1 MPGQRTYGMD
11 HDVYAWSPIVK
22 RPVLTWPN
30 GERVALVV
38 IVNLEH
44 YGWTVSEGTPTA
56 VSPLGGPGGLW
67 TDSQPGTERF
77 PDIGTYGNHEYGNRV
92 GVFRIFDV
100 LDKYGIV
107 PTLALDAMTADN
119 YPYLVTAGQDRG
131 AEFIAHGIGR
141 REIIHAGMSEEQER
155 RYIQTSIAAVEK
167 ATGTRPAGW
176 LGPDFQE
183 TVNTP
188 HLLAAEGITYLCDF
202 GNDEQPYKMT
212 PKTGELYSLG
222 VCAPLDDNYTNVH
235 ARRTITEL
243 TNSWCGWFDGVYADG
258 ATNGRVMVL
267 NLHPWIMGQPWRIV
281 YLDQAL
287 GHIDAH
293 QGVWKATGGQVIDWF
308 KQRS

>member
-11 HDVYAWSPIVK
+11 HDVYEWSPIVK
-22 RPVLTWPN
+22 RPVLRWPN

-56 VSPLGGPGGLW
+56 VSPFGGPGGLW

-77 PDIGTYGNHEYGNRV
+77 PDIGTYGHHEYGNRV

-119 YPYLVTAGQDRG
+119 YPYLVAAGKDRG

-155 RYIQTSIAAVEK
+155 GYIQTSIAAVEK

-183 TVNTP
+183 TSTLP
-188 HLLAAEGITYLCDF
+188 TCSRPRGSPTSATSAT
-202 GNDEQPYKMT
+202 T
-212 PKTGELYSLG
+212 SSL
-222 VCAPLDDNYTNVH
+222 T
-235 ARRTITEL
+235 R
-243 TNSWCGWFDGVYADG
+243 
-258 ATNGRVMVL
+258 
-267 NLHPWIMGQPWRIV
+267 
-281 YLDQAL
+281 
-287 GHIDAH
+287 
-293 QGVWKATGGQVIDWF
+293 
-308 KQRS
+308 

>member
-1 MPGQRTYGMD
+1 MPGHRNYGMD
-11 HDVYAWSPIVK
+11 HDVYEWSPIVN
-22 RPVLTWPN
+22 RPVLRWPN
-30 GERVALVV
+30 GARVALVV
-38 IVNLEH
+38 VVNLEH
-44 YGWTVSEGTPTA
+44 YGWTAAEGTPTA

-119 YPYLVTAGQDRG
+119 YPYLVAAGQDRG

-141 REIIHAGMSEEQER
+141 REIIHAGLSEEQER

-258 ATNGRVMVL
+258 ATNGRVM
-267 NLHPWIMGQPWRIV
+267 GQPWRIV
-281 YLDQAL
+281 YLDQVL

-308 KQRS
+308 KKQS